1 MKHSAVTQHS
11 DSLQISYLAER
22 QLWLTHLRWIAI
34 GGILA
39 AVIVAASAGLVV
51 QALPLLLVVALMG
64 IYNLIFW
71 TASRVISDQVSAPL
85 LQKRVFLQVLLDLG
99 ALTMLLHLAGG
110 VENPFVLF
118 FAFHM
123 AIAAMLLPLKMA
135 LCLGVAASVF
145 HGASVFAEFAG
156 VLAHHPLRFAPSLS
170 DSFISDFA
178 IWRSPSFLLGYLLAF
193 ILMLFGVIYFVHSI
207 AARYRHAET
216 LRQEQERLALSRER
230 LAHIGEI
237 SAGVAHTIRN
247 PLHGLLNCVDILKA
261 KGARNDSIQ
270 DTLSLMSEGL
280 QRIENVTQRL
290 LVLTREAPLRK
301 TSSNIN
307 TLVRDALDFIEVQ
320 RHKKRVNIEM
330 DLKEVP
336 VMQLD
341 ANQFSEAF
349 LNVLDNALDAC
360 TNGGTITVRTY
371 VSGQKDPV
379 VHIDI
384 WDTGEGIAAE
394 HLPRAFDPFFTTKA
408 IGKGTG
414 LGLGIA
420 RRVIEE
426 HGGKIVLDSE
436 VGKGTRIS
444 FLIPLNTRQ
453 EQREGTVT

>member
-1 MKHSAVTQHS
+1 MERLEETHHS
-11 DSLQISYLAER
+11 DSLQISYLAEC

-39 AVIVAASAGLVV
+39 AVTVATSADLIVR
-51 QALPLLLVVALMG
+51 ALPLLLVVACMG

-71 TASRVISDQVSAPL
+71 RLSKANSDQVSAPF
-85 LQKRVFLQVLLDLG
+85 LQQRVFLQVLLDLG
-99 ALTMLLHLAGG
+99 ALTILLHLAGG
-110 VENPFVLF
+110 AENPFVLF

-135 LCLGVAASVF
+135 LILGIAASVF

-156 VLAHHPLRFAPSLS
+156 VLAHHPLRFAPSLP

-178 IWRSPSFLLGYLLAF
+178 VWHSPSFLLGYLLAF
-193 ILMLFGVIYFVHSI
+193 VLMLFGVIYFVHSI

-216 LRQEQERLALSRER
+216 LRQEQERLAISRER

-290 LVLTREAPLRK
+290 LVLTREAPLQK
-301 TSSNIN
+301 TSNDIN
-307 TLVRDALDFIEVQ
+307 TLIRDALDFIEVQ
-320 RHKKRVNIEM
+320 SHKKSVNIEM

-341 ANQFSEAF
+341 ANRFSEAL
-349 LNVLDNALDAC
+349 LNVFDNALDAC
-360 TNGGTITVRTY
+360 TNGGAITVRTY

-379 VHIDI
+379 VHIEI

-426 HGGKIVLDSE
+426 HGGQIVLESE
-436 VGKGTRIS
+436 FGKGTRVS
-444 FLIPLNTRQ
+444 FLIPRNTRE
-453 EQREGTVT
+453 EQREGTAT

>member
-1 MKHSAVTQHS
+1 MQQNAEPQHT

-39 AVIVAASAGLVV
+39 AVTLAASADLIVR
-51 QALPLLLVVALMG
+51 ALPLLLVVAFMG
-64 IYNLIFW
+64 IYNLVFW
-71 TASRVISDQVSAPL
+71 AASRVLSDQVSAPIL
-85 LQKRVFLQVLLDLG
+85 HKRVFLQVLLDLG
-99 ALTMLLHLAGG
+99 ALTILLHLAGG

-135 LCLGVAASVF
+135 LILGFAASVF
-145 HGASVFAEFAG
+145 QGASLFAEFTGA
-156 VLAHHPLRFAPSLS
+156 LTHHSLRFAASPLS
-170 DSFISDFA
+170 DSIPGQA
-178 IWRSPSFLLGYLLAF
+178 LWQSPFFVTGYFVAF
-193 ILMLFGVIYFVHSI
+193 VLMLFGVIYFVHSI
-207 AARYRHAET
+207 AARYQHAET
-216 LRQEQERLALSRER
+216 QRQEQERLALSRER

-290 LVLTREAPLRK
+290 LVLTREAPLQK
-301 TSSNIN
+301 TSNDIN

-320 RHKKRVNIEM
+320 SHKKSVNIEM

-341 ANQFSEAF
+341 ANRFSEAL
-349 LNVLDNALDAC
+349 LNVFDNALDAC
-360 TNGGTITVRTY
+360 TNGGAITVRTY

-379 VHIDI
+379 VHIEI

-436 VGKGTRIS
+436 FGKGTRIS

-453 EQREGTVT
+453 EQPEGTVT

>member
-39 AVIVAASAGLVV
+39 AVIIAASAGLVV

-135 LCLGVAASVF
+135 LCLGVAASLF

-207 AARYRHAET
+207 AARYRQAET
-216 LRQEQERLALSRER
+216 LQQEQERLALSRER

-280 QRIENVTQRL
+280 HRIENVTQRL

-301 TSSNIN
+301 TSSDIN

-320 RHKKRVNIEM
+320 SHKKRVNIEM

-341 ANQFSEAF
+341 ANRFSEAL